1 MACLKFV
8 FAFVI
13 LVCFSDRNDGLLQ
26 EFNVTCYNCKSQSN
40 GQSQS
45 FDEIRHEVEE
55 GANVQ
60 INILISELQLNTSVR
75 FTGLTSLTIGGKL
88 NFTSM
93 LKCTPG
99 AGIVLRDISDTI
111 KIHNLKLL
119 SCGSRTSIETHCGTQ
134 VLLTYVSALTIIH
147 CRGVELDQLYIT
159 KSRGVGLTILD
170 HQGGNVSINSSVFE
184 HSGVQQEYNDTDQLV
199 TGGMLI
205 QMSCSLPTQNPPILF
220 HFDNCTFENNSAHA
234 TDDRYIYTD
243 AIGTVD
249 VIEWKGKGGGVNLM
263 LGPGL
268 NNTSIRF
275 KNCYFVA
282 NQAFHGSGLA
292 VNILGDTERNT
303 KSVKVEIFSSIFHN
317 NGGKSKD
324 IGFGGGAYMVFYDNS
339 SDHTHSIVDCNY
351 VLNNVTFTDN
361 LAENGGGVYFLDFS
375 NKQVF
380 PDSNSMI
387 LFSNCTFERNMAH
400 TGSAIALFSR
410 GHLMIPMFQ
419 NCQFVENKINNSRLQ
434 SAYGKGTIY
443 IHECVV
449 RFSRFNIIKNNL
461 GSGIHIVNGVADFQD
476 SSITFMNN
484 TSLHGGALV
493 LIESSSIIIGPNN
506 YEFIHNSA
514 SFQGGA
520 IYVRSSDDFDFTSR
534 RGCFLQYA
542 DSHMKDD
549 IVQPFRQRANVT
561 FVENKAAYGQAIFAT
576 SFRPCQ
582 MNFEIVN
589 LSQIF
594 SSQGIHVNVNTSI
607 QQHQLATEVA
617 MLSTLNDNDLLEMMP
632 GKRYYHQVFMTDDL
646 NNSVSTSFRV
656 AIEHRKGDVHLV
668 SDEVVSSVHVGSG
681 IQLRGKPG
689 AEAGLILETI
699 SSRDVFTRLKV
710 KLADCPPGYTLD
722 NNLQC
727 VCNAEAYIGLFKCHD
742 FNMYSSLLPGYWAG
756 IIDTKGGSK
765 FVTSACRF
773 YAEYN
778 NSQSQNVSFEID
790 LPDIF
795 SVTEID
801 KIVCGETRTGVGC
814 GKCRS
819 SHTVY
824 FHSPN
829 FVCKQQEPYDCNLG
843 WLFYI
848 LSELLPV
855 TLIFITVLLLNIKV
869 TSGTVNGFILFSQL
883 LLSMDIDAS
892 GIIVYPQYA
901 KQKIQFATDLYQLI
915 YGFLNLNIFNS
926 EHFSFCLMKSA
937 TALDTLAFKYITILY
952 IILLIVAVALFM
964 NKFKWRCLGNCHRIT
979 DIKISVIHGISTFL
993 VLCYSQCIEVSIGL
1007 LIPLHIHIPEDDRNF
1022 TCSNCTRVWFN
1033 GELIYFHRH
1042 HLLYALPA
1050 LFCLLTIGLLPPILL
1065 LIYPLFN
1072 KILSVLGLD
1081 NNKVINNLSEK
1092 LPVRLSNLKPLFDS
1106 FQSCFKDNLRF
1117 FAGLYFLYRWTLL
1130 FVYFVKDFSQ
1140 YYTTVG
1146 TILLLILMLHTIF
1159 QPYSKKH
1166 HNLIDALLFAN
1177 LLLINSLSS
1186 FNFQKINSRKAQY
1199 GATVVPAVVQLVLIY
1214 LPLVIMLV
1222 YLFCKSF
1229 KKLQMACPRVKNITN
1244 VIVPE
1249 RIFSLVECT
1258 KSKSNDTSGEEL
1270 IHDRLGIEY
1279 SEYSDN

>member
-1 MACLKFV
+1 MDKTPHILVAKMACLKFV
-8 FAFVI
+8 FAFIIPI
-13 LVCFSDRNDGLLQ
+13 LCFSDQNDGLFQ

-40 GQSQS
+40 GQNQS
-45 FDEIRHEVEE
+45 FDEIGHEIKE

-88 NFTSM
+88 NFTSI

-119 SCGSRTSIETHCGTQ
+119 SCGTHSQTIIESNCETQ
-134 VLLTYVSALTIIH
+134 VLLTYISALTIIH

-159 KSRGVGLTILD
+159 KSKGVGLTILD
-170 HQGGNVSINSSVFE
+170 HQGGDVSINSSVFE
-184 HSGVQQEYNDTDQLV
+184 HSGVQQEHNDTDQLV
-199 TGGMLI
+199 TGGGMLI
-205 QMSCSLPTQNPPILF
+205 QMSCFLLTQNPPILF
-220 HFDNCTFENNSAHA
+220 HFDNCTFENNSAHT
-234 TDDRYIYTD
+234 TDDRYVYAD

-249 VIEWKGKGGGVNLM
+249 EWKGRGGGVNLM

-268 NNTSIRF
+268 NNTSICF

-317 NGGKSKD
+317 NGGKLKD
-324 IGFGGGAYMVFYDNS
+324 IGFGGGAYMVLYDNS
-339 SDHTHSIVDCNY
+339 SDHTHSIVDCHY
-351 VLNNVTFTDN
+351 VLNNVTFTEN

-375 NKQVF
+375 NKQKF

-387 LFSNCTFERNMAH
+387 LNFSNCTFKRNVAH
-400 TGSAIALFSR
+400 TGSAIALFSH

-419 NCQFVENKINNSRLQ
+419 NCQFVKNKINNSRFQ
-434 SAYGKGTIY
+434 SIQSSYGKGTIY
-443 IHECVV
+443 IHECMV
-449 RFSRFNIIKNNL
+449 RFSQFNIIKNNL

-476 SSITFMNN
+476 SSITF
-484 TSLHGGALV
+484 LHGGALA
-493 LIESSSIIIGPNN
+493 LIESSSAIIGPNN
-506 YEFIHNSA
+506 YEFINNSA

-520 IYVRSSDDFDFTSR
+520 IYVRSSDDFDFTISR
-534 RGCFLQYA
+534 RGCFLQYT
-542 DSHMKDD
+542 DSRMKDD
-549 IVQPFRQRANVT
+549 IAQPFDFWQRANVT
-561 FVENKAAYGQAIFAT
+561 FIENKAAHGQAIFAT

-582 MNFEIVN
+582 MNFEIAN
-589 LSQIF
+589 LSQMF
-594 SSQGIHVNVNTSI
+594 SSQDIHMTVNTSI
-607 QQHQLATEVA
+607 LQPQLATEVA
-617 MLSTLNDNDLLEMMP
+617 MLSTLNNSDPLKMIP
-632 GKRYYHQVFMTDDL
+632 GKRYYHQVIMTDDL
-646 NNSVSTSFRV
+646 NNSVNTSFRV
-656 AIEHRKGDVHLV
+656 AIEHRKGDIHLV
-668 SDEVVSSVHVGSG
+668 SDEIVSGVHVGSG
-681 IQLRGKPG
+681 IQLRGKRG
-689 AEAGLILETI
+689 AQADLILETI
-699 SSRDVFTRLKV
+699 SSRDIFTRLKV
-710 KLADCPPGYTLD
+710 ELDECPPGYTLD
-722 NNLQC
+722 DSLQC

-756 IIDTKGGSK
+756 ITDTKGGSK

-790 LPDIF
+790 LPDVF
-795 SVTEID
+795 SVPTID

-814 GKCRS
+814 GKCRN

-829 FVCKQQEPYDCNLG
+829 FMCRQQEPYNCNLG
-843 WLFYI
+843 WLLYI

-869 TSGTVNGFILFSQL
+869 TSGMVNGFILFSQL

-915 YGFLNLNIFNS
+915 YGFLNLDIFNS
-926 EHFSFCLMKSA
+926 EHFSFCLMKGA

-952 IILLIVAVALFM
+952 IIMLIVAVVLFM
-964 NKFKWRCLGNCHRIT
+964 NKCRWRCLGKCRRIT

-1007 LIPLHIHIPEDDRNF
+1007 LIPLHIHIPEDDSNF
-1022 TCSNCTRVWFN
+1022 TCSNCTRVWLN
-1033 GELIYFHRH
+1033 GELIYFHRD
-1042 HLLYALPA
+1042 HLRYALPA
-1050 LFCLLTIGLLPPILL
+1050 LFYLLTIGLLPPVLL

-1081 NNKVINNLSEK
+1081 NNKVINFLSEK
-1092 LPVRLSNLKPLFDS
+1092 LPVRLSSLKPLFDS
-1106 FQSCFKDNLRF
+1106 FQGCFKDNL
-1117 FAGLYFLYRWTLL
+1117 
-1130 FVYFVKDFSQ
+1130 
-1140 YYTTVG
+1140 
-1146 TILLLILMLHTIF
+1146 
-1159 QPYSKKH
+1159 
-1166 HNLIDALLFAN
+1166 
-1177 LLLINSLSS
+1177 
-1186 FNFQKINSRKAQY
+1186 
-1199 GATVVPAVVQLVLIY
+1199 
-1214 LPLVIMLV
+1214 
-1222 YLFCKSF
+1222 
-1229 KKLQMACPRVKNITN
+1229 
-1244 VIVPE
+1244 
-1249 RIFSLVECT
+1249 
-1258 KSKSNDTSGEEL
+1258 
-1270 IHDRLGIEY
+1270 
-1279 SEYSDN
+1279 